1 MQKAFAYSQR
11 YHSQTTNGYEN
22 MITRFG
28 LLLILI
34 FLTVGAGQAQAS
46 EPRLIATYDDWS
58 AYMFIEGGNK
68 VCYMAS
74 QPKTDEGNYSSRG
87 KIFALITHRPAEG
100 TRDVF
105 SYITGYPYKTG
116 SDVTVTIGG
125 SRFTLF
131 TQDDTAW
138 APDAAADRQLTEAIR
153 QGANMIVKGTSQRGT
168 LTTDTFSL
176 RGSGKAYETI
186 TKECSL

>member
-1 MQKAFAYSQR
+1 
-11 YHSQTTNGYEN
+11 
-22 MITRFG
+22 MIIRLSF
-28 LLLILI
+28 LCVSLICI
-34 FLTVGAGQAQAS
+34 VFSAQAQAS

-58 AYMFIEGGNK
+58 AYMFVEGGNK

-74 QPKTDEGNYSSRG
+74 QPKKDEGDYTSRG
-87 KIFALITHRPAEG
+87 EIFALITHRPSEG

-116 SDVTVTIGG
+116 SDVSVTIGG
-125 SRFTLF
+125 SRFTMF

-138 APDAAADRQLTEAIR
+138 APDAAADRQLASAIR
-153 QGANMIVKGTSQRGT
+153 KGSNMVVKGTSQRGT

-176 RGSGKAYETI
+176 RGSGKAYDTI
-186 TKECSL
+186 TRECGL

>member
-1 MQKAFAYSQR
+1 MNEEYTMS
-11 YHSQTTNGYEN
+11 
-22 MITRFG
+22 RFFVS
-28 LLLILI
+28 LIAVFCVLGI
-34 FLTVGAGQAQAS
+34 SEAKAS
-46 EPRLIATYDDWS
+46 EPRLIATYDDWA
-58 AYMFIEGGNK
+58 AYMFVEGGNK

-74 QPKTDEGNYSSRG
+74 QPQKAQGDYTSRG
-87 KIFALITHRPAEG
+87 KIYALITHRPAEG

-116 SDVTVTIGG
+116 SDVSITIGG

-138 APDAAADRQLTEAIR
+138 APDSAADRQITDSIR
-153 QGANMIVKGTSQRGT
+153 RGSNMVVKGTSRRGT

-176 RGSGKAYETI
+176 KGSGKAYERI
-186 TKECSL
+186 TKECGLSS